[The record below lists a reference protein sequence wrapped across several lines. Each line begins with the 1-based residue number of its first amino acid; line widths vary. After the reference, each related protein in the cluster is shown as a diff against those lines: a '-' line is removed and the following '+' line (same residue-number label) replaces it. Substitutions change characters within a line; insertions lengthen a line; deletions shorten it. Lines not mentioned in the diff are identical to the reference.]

1 MWGQRQALSLV
12 QRLQEF
18 QRTEEV
24 TPDRFYENVDTLRAA
39 IARQTDSASKA
50 IYQATLAHL
59 LVLNASNAN
68 VYKNSTTSPADSIQE
83 WSYQEYIGHATLLY
97 QEALANQEALHQARA
112 KQWIPLVKRGK
123 DEGLYAGDML
133 SVVWCAMTRDLEP
146 WMREGKSLPT
156 ADSIAS
162 FYKQHGMRE
171 AALQMYLSEIWNT
184 TPQDARDR
192 LNALREEYQDTEAC
206 AQVYLHL
213 ASDAMAATGMTVNE
227 RLAMLDEADRK
238 WPAGRWKNNIEN
250 RRRELTAPIMR
261 AEFPT
266 VAYPLDS
273 VRVPIATRSLRD
285 FRILTYRLPLDFPCR
300 DEEEGTEKRG
310 EELLKLVRKQGRLI
324 RSTSLQPRGGSNG
337 GMECRDTLMWHA
349 PECGLYATVLEA
361 STSAPLAGKPT
372 PQVCLVRV
380 SRLGAYHRVMRD
392 GRIRLTVVD
401 SKSGQPMADANVDVF
416 TKGRNDEKCQL
427 LVRMATNPEGCV
439 TIDKQEEKDIYIK
452 VSREGDEAQER
463 RRLSYSIYGEVDQ
476 DLENQHMAISTDRSI
491 YRPGQQILLSAVAY
505 NQKGWDAQ
513 VLKGEE
519 YKVMLRDANRKQLFQ
534 HTRKTD
540 EMGVLTD
547 TFTLPASC
555 LPGTYTIQAGGSLR
569 TVRVEEYVRP
579 TFRVELS
586 QPQDATASKDS
597 VAIEGKVTTYS
608 GIPVANARI
617 TGRATWR
624 ASWWYRQHG
633 RDGESAL
640 DTLWTDSEGRFVCK
654 VAILGT
660 EEELRRGRTLEVSID
675 ALSPQGETQQG
686 SLRIPVCSSP
696 LRMRTSVPNYIC
708 KDYPTP
714 WTIDLYSSTDQ
725 PVKGPVTCTLTQDG
739 QERSRFV
746 MQAGEPAF
754 PEELKA
760 LASGCYK
767 LQAAADINGDT
778 ASWRGEIE
786 LTSLADTI
794 LYHEAPLSVHA
805 VKTTFSPTEPA
816 KVQIGT
822 TLRDAWVRLLMESS
836 DTTALDTLMHL
847 GNSCQTW
854 TIPYRPEYGQGLTLN
869 AYVFSEGSL
878 SEESCQL
885 RLELPD
891 SKLRL
896 QWESFRD
903 HLRPGQQEEW
913 SLTIKRPDGKPA
925 QANLTASLY
934 DASLDAL
941 AAHILNINVHRWART
956 PYIWAWQSTPSAYER
971 THLAVNF
978 TTKYRKGYTPKFS
991 TFDIDRFYA
1000 RDFALYNTV
1009 VVPSKRLRIRGAR
1022 RMNAQE
1028 STRSALGEMAYAS
1041 PKAAASE
1048 LTVAGVNYDNIY
1060 YKKSDMGDSAEEETE
1075 PAEEMVNLR
1084 SDLQETAFFMPRLR
1098 TDAQGVVKICFTL
1111 PESMTSWHLLGVAHT
1126 ADMMVGLLD
1135 TMVVAE
1141 KELMAEMLLPRFL
1154 RSGDQGTLTASIRNR
1169 SEKAQQGKGTLVV
1182 SDTETGKVL
1191 MRKAVRFRLDAQGDT
1206 TFIFPYTGSM
1216 EHPALTVKWMAQG
1229 QEFSD
1234 GEQRYLPVLSDMQ
1247 SVTETKA
1254 FSLNSV
1260 GTHDIALDKLF
1271 AHDSKEATGRS
1282 LTIEYTRDPKWLAI
1296 QTLPSMAAPTRK
1308 DAFSLA
1314 SAFYAGA
1321 LAYSIEQKFPEVA
1334 QAIQEWRSRDT
1345 SALESPLIKNQ
1356 ELTGVL
1362 LQETP
1367 WVLEADQERTR
1378 RQRLAT
1384 LFDDVAQEDY
1394 RMSMLSALKN
1404 LQNADGSFSWYP
1416 GMRGRAYVTQHVLCQ
1431 LARLYAMTGSE
1442 IPMQREMRER
1452 ASKYLLREMVKDVKE
1467 MRKSEKRPAGDNH
1480 LRTLYALRLSGY
1492 DNKETEEERQAV
1504 RYQLSRLK
1512 KQASETDREERALTA
1527 VVLHLYGENSL
1538 ATSLME
1544 RLHTLIKQPDGMHLA
1559 YRSGAFTS
1567 IDRKT
1572 SEHVQLM
1579 EAISMVEPNDTATLR
1594 AMQEWLIGMKRTQ
1607 KWENATQTADAVY
1620 ALMGSGAH
1628 FSKGTD
1634 RLTLI
1639 SASRPQSISSP
1650 ETALGYVRER
1660 TSMSTAPRKLVVEK
1674 KSQGVSYGAVYAQY
1688 QIPATK
1694 AEAQQEGLNIRRDI
1708 TGVEHLQTGDRV
1720 HVRYTLTADRD
1731 YEFVRLLAPRPA
1743 AAEPASQSSG
1753 YEFTSRLGLYKSI
1766 RDASTEF
1773 FIEQLP
1779 RGTYVIEEDW
1789 LISRTGSYLLPP
1801 ALLQCLYAPDFQAH
1815 TAGTTL
1821 EVR

>member
-1 MWGQRQALSLV
+1 MWGQSQALSLV
-12 QRLQEF
+12 GMLKEF
-18 QRTEEV
+18 QRTEEI
-24 TPDRFYENVDTLRAA
+24 TPDRFYENIDTLRAA
-39 IARQTDSASKA
+39 VARQTDPASKA
-50 IYQATLAHL
+50 IYQATLAHVL
-59 LVLNASNAN
+59 ALNASNAN
-68 VYKNSTTSPADSIQE
+68 VYKNSTASPADSIQE
-83 WSYQEYIGHATLLY
+83 WSYQEYINHAAMLY
-97 QEALANQEALHQARA
+97 RESLGKLEVLHQAQA
-112 KQWIPLVKRGK
+112 KRWIPLVKRGK

-133 SVVWCAMTRDLEP
+133 SVVWHAMTMDIEP

-156 ADSIAS
+156 ADSIAL
-162 FYKQHGMRE
+162 FYLHHGMRE
-171 AALQMYLSEIWNT
+171 AALQVWLDEIRNMP
-184 TPQDARDR
+184 PQDAKSKLMELRRDYS
-192 LNALREEYQDTEAC
+192 NIEAG
-206 AQVYLHL
+206 AQVYLCL
-213 ASDAMAATGMTVNE
+213 ASDAMASAEMGVNE
-227 RLAMLDEADRK
+227 RLAMLDEAMSK
-238 WPAGRWKNNIEN
+238 WPANRWKDNIEN

-261 AEFPT
+261 AEFPAM
-266 VAYPLDS
+266 AYPLDT
-273 VRVPIATRSLRD
+273 VRVPIVTRSLRD
-285 FRILTYRLPLDFPCR
+285 FTLTTYRLPLDFPYK
-300 DEEEGTEKRG
+300 DEEEGTMKSG
-310 EELLKLVRKQGRLI
+310 EELLKLVRKQGKQI
-324 RSTSLQPRGGSNG
+324 KNTTLQPRGGSNG
-337 GMECRDTLMWHA
+337 GMECRDTLRWHT

-361 STSAPLAGKPT
+361 STSAPLTGKPA

-401 SKSGQPMADANVDVF
+401 SKTGRPMADINVDVF

-427 LVRMATNPEGCV
+427 LARMATNPEGCV
-439 TIDKQEEKDIYIK
+439 TIDKQEQKDIYIK

-463 RRLSYSIYGEVDQ
+463 RRLGYSTYDKMNQ

-505 NQKGWDAQ
+505 SQKGWDAQ
-513 VLKGEE
+513 VLRGEE
-519 YKVMLRDANRKQLFQ
+519 YEVSLRDANNKRLFQ
-534 HTRKTD
+534 HKHKTD
-540 EMGVLTD
+540 DMGVLTD
-547 TFTLPASC
+547 TFTLPTSC

-586 QPQDATASKDS
+586 QPQNAASSRDS

-608 GIPVANARI
+608 GIPVTHARV
-617 TGRATWR
+617 TGHATWR

-633 RDGESAL
+633 HDGVSAL
-640 DTLWTDSEGRFVCK
+640 DTLWTDSEGRFVGK
-654 VAILGT
+654 VAIQGT
-660 EEELRRGRTLEVSID
+660 EEELKRGRTLEVSVD

-696 LRMRTSVPNYIC
+696 LRMRADVPGYIC

-714 WTIDLYSSTDQ
+714 WTINLYSSTDQ
-725 PVKGPVTCTLTQDG
+725 PVKGPVTCTLTQGG

-767 LQAAADINGDT
+767 LQAASDINGDT

-794 LYHEAPLSVHA
+794 LYQESPLTLRA
-805 VKTTFSPTEPA
+805 VKKTFSPTEPA

-822 TLRDAWVRLLMESS
+822 TLRDAWVRLLMEST
-836 DTTALDTLMHL
+836 DTTVLDTLMHL
-847 GNSCQTW
+847 SNSCLTW

-869 AYVFSEGSL
+869 AYVFSEGVL
-878 SEESCQL
+878 NEESSQL

-891 SKLRL
+891 NKLRL

-913 SLTIKRPDGKPA
+913 SLTIRRPDGKPA

-934 DASLDAL
+934 DASLDAI
-941 AAHILNINVHRWART
+941 AIHTLNINVHRWART

-978 TTKYRKGYTPKFS
+978 STKYRKGYNPEYS
-991 TFDIDRFYA
+991 TFDIDRFYS
-1000 RDFALYNTV
+1000 RGFVLHETTGTRTNGI
-1009 VVPSKRLRIRGAR
+1009 RIRGAKR
-1022 RMNAQE
+1022 AK
-1028 STRSALGEMAYAS
+1028 ALGSTSSGQETMAYAS
-1041 PKAAASE
+1041 PTKS
-1048 LTVAGVNYDNIY
+1048 LAGKIVGLDSNDIYDMRETDDDAGENE
-1060 YKKSDMGDSAEEETE
+1060 EEET
-1075 PAEEMVNLR
+1075 AEDGKLR
-1084 SDLQETAFFMPRLR
+1084 TNLQETAFFMPRLR
-1098 TDAQGVVKICFTL
+1098 TDAQGLVKICFTL

-1135 TMVVAE
+1135 TTIVAE
-1141 KELMAEMLLPRFL
+1141 KELMAETLLPRFL
-1154 RSGDQGTLTASIRNR
+1154 RNGDQATLTASIRNR
-1169 SEKAQQGKGTLVV
+1169 SEKMQQGKATLVV
-1182 SDTETGKVL
+1182 SDTETEKVL
-1191 MRKAVRFRLDAQGDT
+1191 MHKVVRFQLDAQEDT
-1206 TFIFPYTGSM
+1206 TFTFPYTGGM
-1216 EHPALTVKWMAQG
+1216 EHPALTVKWVAQG
-1229 QEFSD
+1229 QDHSD
-1234 GEQRYLPVLSDMQ
+1234 GEQRYLPVLTDMQ
-1247 SVTETKA
+1247 SLTETKA
-1254 FSLNSV
+1254 FSLNSM
-1260 GTHDIALDKLF
+1260 GTHTIALDKLF

-1334 QAIQEWRSRDT
+1334 QAIKEWGSRDT
-1345 SALESPLIKNQ
+1345 AALESPLIRNQ
-1356 ELTGVL
+1356 ELTGML

-1367 WVLEADQERTR
+1367 WVLEADNERIR
-1378 RQRLAT
+1378 RRRLAT

-1404 LQNADGSFSWYP
+1404 QQNANGSFSWYP
-1416 GMRGRAYVTQHVLCQ
+1416 GMRGSAYVTQNILCQ

-1452 ASKYLLREMVKDVKE
+1452 ASKYLLQEMVKDVKE
-1467 MRKSEKRPAGDNH
+1467 MRKAEKRQAGDSH

-1492 DNKETEEERQAV
+1492 DGKETEEEKQAV
-1504 RYQLSRLK
+1504 QYMLSRLK

-1527 VVLHLYGENSL
+1527 VVLHLYGEEGL
-1538 ATSLME
+1538 AKGLMK

-1559 YRSGAFTS
+1559 YRSGASTS

-1579 EAISMVEPNDTATLR
+1579 EAISMVEPDDTATLE
-1594 AMQEWLIGMKRTQ
+1594 AMREWLIGMKRTQ
-1607 KWENATQTADAVY
+1607 EWDNATQTADAVY

-1634 RLTLI
+1634 RLTLKTT
-1639 SASRPQSISSP
+1639 SKSLSISSP
-1650 ETALGYVRER
+1650 ETVLGYVRER
-1660 TSMSTAPRKLVVEK
+1660 ASVNASPRKLVVEK
-1674 KSQGVSYGAVYAQY
+1674 KGQGTSYGAVYAQY
-1688 QIPATK
+1688 QIPSSK

-1743 AAEPASQSSG
+1743 AAEPASQQSG

-1815 TAGTTL
+1815 TAGTAIK
-1821 EVR
+1821 VQ